1 MRARSERTLLFL
13 VGAVQ
18 FVNVLDFM
26 IVMPLGPDF
35 AAALGIPASRL
46 GLVGGAYTAA
56 AAVAG
61 IAGAG
66 FLDRFDRRTALAA
79 AMAGLVVATFAGGLS
94 TSLGAMLA
102 ARIAAGAFGGPATS
116 LALSIVADVVPPERR
131 GKALGAVMSAFS
143 ISAVVGVPAALELAR
158 AGGWRLPFFA
168 VSALGAAIAGAALA
182 LMPPL
187 RGHLARSAAPP
198 PAAGLLR
205 RPLVLLSLSGTATA
219 MMAGFAI
226 IPNIAAHLQLNLGYP
241 RARLGLLYMVGGAVT
256 FGTMR
261 LAGHLVDRAGA
272 AAVAAGATALFLAVL
287 GFGFAFPP
295 AGVPVLPLFVAFMVA
310 NSTRN
315 VSLNTLS
322 TRVPEPAER
331 ARFMSAQSAVQH
343 LAAAFGAA
351 LSSRLLWESGGRLE
365 GMPRLAAFAGV
376 LALALPVIVAGVA
389 AGLRTRARDAAPAAE
404 PPGYP

>member
-1 MRARSERTLLFL
+1 
-13 VGAVQ
+13 
-18 FVNVLDFM
+18 M

-35 AAALGIPASRL
+35 ALALGIPTSRL

-61 IAGAG
+61 VAGAG
-66 FLDRFDRRTALAA
+66 FLDRFDRRTALATS
-79 AMAGLVVATFAGGLS
+79 MGGLVIATFAGGLA
-94 TSLGAMLA
+94 TGLGTMIA
-102 ARIAAGAFGGPATS
+102 ARVAAGAFGGPATS

-131 GKALGAVMSAFS
+131 GKALGSVMSAFS

-158 AGGWRLPFFA
+158 LGGWRLPFFA
-168 VSALGAAIAGAALA
+168 VSGLGLAIAGSALA

-187 RGHLARSAAPP
+187 RDHLARSREPP
-198 PAAGLLR
+198 PAGGLLR
-205 RPLVLLSLSGTATA
+205 RPLVLLSLFGTATA
-219 MMAGFAI
+219 MMAGFAV

-241 RARLGLLYMVGGAVT
+241 RARLGLLYMAGGAVT

-261 LAGHLVDRAGA
+261 LAGHLVDRVGA
-272 AAVAAGATALFLAVL
+272 AAVAAGATALFVAVLAV
-287 GFGFAFPP
+287 GFAFPP

-343 LAAAFGAA
+343 LAAALGAG

-365 GMPRLAAFAGV
+365 GMDRLAAFSGA
-376 LALALPVIVAGVA
+376 LALALPLVVAGVA
-389 AGLRTRARDAAPAAE
+389 AGLRARGGAQADA
-404 PPGYP
+404 G